1 MRRQEIRLSSC
12 IGEGFYGLHRDIR
25 RGEHSHYWLK
35 GGRGSGKSSFIS
47 LEILLGIIED
57 ENANGVI
64 IRKVAANLKDSV
76 FEQMNW
82 AIRTL
87 GVEDE
92 WERKMSP
99 LELVRKG
106 TGQRILFRGCDDPRK
121 LKSVKFQKG
130 YPKFIWYE
138 EADEFSGMAEI
149 RSMNQSL
156 MRGGEEFRVF
166 YSYNPPKFMRS
177 WVNQETAEERSDRV
191 VHHST
196 YLTMPKKW
204 LGSQFLAEAEYIRK
218 RHPKVY
224 RHEYLGEVTGGGGEV
239 FRNLTLR
246 EISEEE
252 IRGFDRISR
261 GLDWGYAVDPLH
273 YTVNHYDRTR
283 RRLYIFRELRAQG
296 MSNRRLA
303 EEIMKENPNRREV
316 ICDSA
321 EPKSIA
327 EMRGYGI
334 MAVGAKKGP
343 DSVYYGIK
351 WLQDLGEIIIDPKRC
366 PETAREFGGYT
377 YEEDGRG
384 GWKAVFPDR
393 ENHAI
398 DAVRYSRENDMRQIR
413 VR

>member
-1 MRRQEIRLSSC
+1 MMTRKIKLSSC

-25 RGEHSHYWLK
+25 RGKHTYYWLK

-47 LEILLGIIED
+47 IEILLGIIAD
-57 ENANGVI
+57 ENANAVV

-130 YPKFIWYE
+130 YAKYIWYE

-156 MRGGEEFRVF
+156 MRGGEAFRVF
-166 YSYNPPKFMRS
+166 YSYNPPKFARS
-177 WVNQETAEERSDRV
+177 WVNQEAAEERTDRL

-196 YLTMPKKW
+196 YLAMKTEW

-218 RHPKVY
+218 RHPETY

-239 FRNLTLR
+239 FRNLNLR
-246 EISEEE
+246 EITDQE
-252 IRGFDRISR
+252 IASFDRIRR

-283 RRLYIFRELRAQG
+283 RRLYIFYELRAQG

-303 EEIMKENPNRREV
+303 EEIRKENPNRQEI

-327 EMRGYGI
+327 EMREYGI
-334 MAVGAKKGP
+334 LAVGAKKGP

-351 WLQDLGEIIIDPKRC
+351 WLQDLEEIIIDPKRC
-366 PETAREFGGYT
+366 PETAREFSGYE
-377 YEEDGRG
+377 YEPAGRG
-384 GWKAVFPDR
+384 GWKAGFPDR

-398 DAVRYSRENDMRQIR
+398 DAVRYSREDDMRYIR